1 MTVNRLIN
9 ILNQVRNELG
19 GETEVKLF
27 SGDDFSTPPEDN
39 GYWSDLQDV
48 MAFNGY
54 KSYVNCK
61 CSNDDDSPKVF
72 LKYE

>member
-19 GETEVKLF
+19 GETVVKLF
-27 SGDDFSTPPEDN
+27 CGDDFSTPPEDN
-39 GYWSDLQDV
+39 DYWSDLQDV

-54 KSYVNCK
+54 KSYMNCK